1 MKIVTMQTRARGT
14 VTVIRTIDYKK
25 FVSGCEYLLDI
36 VTCQLLTGAQE
47 EGALPTVH
55 LTGHTLFTLA
65 AIDISHHIRDY
76 FFEQFIWINIICC
89 KHFCL
94 VR

>member
-36 VTCQLLTGAQE
+36 VTCPLLTGAQE
-47 EGALPTVH
+47 EGAL
-55 LTGHTLFTLA
+55 LA
-65 AIDISHHIRDY
+65 NRRIQRKQV
-76 FFEQFIWINIICC
+76 ENG
-89 KHFCL
+89 
-94 VR
+94 

>member
-14 VTVIRTIDYKK
+14 VTVIRTIDDKK

-55 LTGHTLFTLA
+55 LTGHTLFTLHWPQLIYLIVY
-65 AIDISHHIRDY
+65 AITFLNNLY
-76 FFEQFIWINIICC
+76 G
-89 KHFCL
+89 
-94 VR
+94 